1 MFSDLTAG
9 EILGMHH
16 SGREVPARSGDV
28 RWIVEAATGE
38 RLAAVPESD
47 ARDVDDAHASA
58 ATAQQ
63 TWMEWTQLER
73 TTALNAIATD
83 IERHADE
90 LALLEAR
97 NSGNPV
103 TAMKRDVLKGAEL
116 FRFMAGLGHMLKGE
130 TVPIQNSV
138 LHYTRRTPW
147 GVVARIVAFNHPFLF
162 ACGRVST
169 ALIAGNAVLLKPSEL
184 TPLSAIALARIAEG
198 HLPDGLL
205 AVLTGGPAL
214 GSALV
219 SHPKIERI
227 SFTGSVSTALKIIDA
242 GARSGHVKTGTYEL
256 GGKNA
261 MIVFPDV
268 DIDEMAHAAVRGMN
282 FAAVQGQSCGSTSR
296 VFLHESIAAEAIE
309 KITEHVTKLT
319 VGDPTSTETDMGCM
333 ITTEARDRAIGFIE
347 DAVAKGAT
355 IEAGGAPPA
364 DLDGPYLM
372 PTVLSNV
379 SPDARCASEEIFG
392 PVLSI
397 FTWSDWDDVIR
408 RANSVPYGLTSAVWT
423 QDIDQA
429 LRTADALEAGYAWV
443 NDVEKRHYAIPFG
456 GWKDSG
462 VGVEYGI
469 DEVLSLTRQKTYMI
483 NYS

>member
-1 MFSDLTAG
+1 
-9 EILGMHH
+9 
-16 SGREVPARSGDV
+16 
-28 RWIVEAATGE
+28 VEAAFG
-38 RLAAVPESD
+38 S
-47 ARDVDDAHASA
+47 AH
-58 ATAQQ
+58 TAQQ
-63 TWMEWTQLER
+63 QWMQLTAVER
-73 TTALNAIATD
+73 AGAFHRIAD
-83 IERHADE
+83 EIEKHADA

-103 TAMKRDVLKGAEL
+103 TAMRRDVLKGAEL
-116 FRFMAGLGHMLKGE
+116 FRFTAGLTHLLKGE

-138 LHYTRRTPW
+138 LHFTKRTPW

-169 ALIAGNAVLLKPSEL
+169 GLIAGNAVLLKPSEL
-184 TPLSAIALARIAEG
+184 TPLSALALAEIAQDL
-198 HLPDGLL
+198 LPPGLL
-205 AVLTGGPAL
+205 AVLTGGPQL
-214 GSALV
+214 GAALV
-219 SHPKIERI
+219 SHPRIERI
-227 SFTGSVSTALKIIDA
+227 SFTGSVRTALKIIEQ
-242 GARSGHVKTGTYEL
+242 GAQSGHIKTGSYEL

-268 DIDEMAHAAVRGMN
+268 NVDEVAQAAVRGMN

-296 VFLHESIAAEAIE
+296 LFVHESIASAVTRGIAERVSAL
-309 KITEHVTKLT
+309 K
-319 VGDPTSTETDMGCM
+319 VGSPTSADSDMGCM
-333 ITTEARDRAIGFIE
+333 ITMAARDRAMGFIT
-347 DAVAKGAT
+347 DAVDRGAVV
-355 IEAGGAPPA
+355 EAGGASPEDPE
-364 DLDGPYLM
+364 LSDGPYLL

-379 SPDARCASEEIFG
+379 PADARCATEEIFG

-397 FTWSDWDDVIR
+397 FTWSEWDDVIR
-408 RANSVPYGLTSAVWT
+408 RANGVPYGLTSSVWT
-423 QDIDQA
+423 QDVNNA

-483 NYS
+483 NYSDGGTSSAEPMSPSTSRATREASRAAGTPQ